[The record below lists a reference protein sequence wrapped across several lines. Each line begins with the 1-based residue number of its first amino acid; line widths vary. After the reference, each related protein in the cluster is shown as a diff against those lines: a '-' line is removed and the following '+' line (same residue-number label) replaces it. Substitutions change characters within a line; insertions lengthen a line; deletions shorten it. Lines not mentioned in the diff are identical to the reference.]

1 MEMNKKTLERMQT
14 MRLKVCIMPLKQAL
28 RTCGWKT

>member
-14 MRLKVCIMPLKQAL
+14 MRLQGMYYAFKQAL
-28 RTCGWKT
+28 RTYGWKT